1 MASLKNSV
9 DVDSDEEE
17 VPDLQAQEASEAVV
31 EAPVVTDLS
40 NPEVVNKY
48 QEAAKIAQL
57 TLQNVMLKVKH
68 IICII
73 YISGKF
79 FMIVPI
85 TKLTSL
91 N

>member
-1 MASLKNSV
+1 MASSLKNSDL

-17 VPDLQAQEASEAVV
+17 VPDLQAQENAPEAVV
-31 EAPVVTDLS
+31 AAPVVTDLS

-57 TLQNVMLKVKH
+57 TLQNVILKVNF
-68 IICII
+68 
-73 YISGKF
+73 Y
-79 FMIVPI
+79 
-85 TKLTSL
+85 T

>member
-57 TLQNVMLKVKH
+57 TLQNVILKVKN

-79 FMIVPI
+79 FMILPI
-85 TKLTSL
+85 TKLH
-91 N
+91 

>member
-57 TLQNVMLKVKH
+57 TLQNVILKVKH

-85 TKLTSL
+85 TKL

>member
-1 MASLKNSV
+1 MASLKKSDL

-17 VPDLQAQEASEAVV
+17 VPELQAQEASEAVV

-57 TLQNVMLKVKH
+57 TLQNVISKVK
-68 IICII
+68 
-73 YISGKF
+73 SESSSSF
-79 FMIVPI
+79 SWNF
-85 TKLTSL
+85 LDSL
-91 N
+91 KSRQSVN